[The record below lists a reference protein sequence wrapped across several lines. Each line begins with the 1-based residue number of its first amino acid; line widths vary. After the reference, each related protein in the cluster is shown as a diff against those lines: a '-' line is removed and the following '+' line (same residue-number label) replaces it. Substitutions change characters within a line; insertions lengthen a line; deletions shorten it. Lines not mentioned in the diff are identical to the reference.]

1 MKQPYHFA
9 NTAAAAEE
17 AMWQLSQYA
26 MFGETIGD
34 FWR

>member
-9 NTAAAAEE
+9 NAAAAEE

-26 MFGETIGD
+26 MFGETIDD